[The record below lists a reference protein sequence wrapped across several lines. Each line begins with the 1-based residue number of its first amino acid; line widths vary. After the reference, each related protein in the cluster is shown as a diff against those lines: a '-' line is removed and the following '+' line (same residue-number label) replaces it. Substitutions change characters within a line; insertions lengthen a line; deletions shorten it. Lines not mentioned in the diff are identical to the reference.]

1 MTRRV
6 VSRPEYNQL
15 LGAHLRGLRKERGV
29 KSIHVASVFGVSAAM
44 LSKVEAGTRA
54 PSTSSLAVY
63 CDALEVDMLRL
74 LGDVADR
81 YRQESD
87 PFGLLG
93 HGGVPAQ
100 LRALDGLAL
109 FVDLPA
115 RFLPSELHQVEEFD
129 Y

>member
-1 MTRRV
+1 VTRRGV
-6 VSRPEYNQL
+6 ARSQYIQL
-15 LGAHLRGLRKERGV
+15 LGAHLRGLRRERGL
-29 KSIHVASVFGVSAAM
+29 KTTHVANGFGVSIAT
-44 LSKVEAGTRA
+44 LSKIEAGTRA
-54 PSTSSLAVY
+54 PSTVSLAVY
-63 CDALEVDMLRL
+63 CDALEADMLRL

-81 YRQESD
+81 YRQEAD

-93 HGGVPAQ
+93 HGGVPAH

-115 RFLPSELHQVEEFD
+115 RFLPSELHHVEEFD

>member
-1 MTRRV
+1 
-6 VSRPEYNQL
+6 
-15 LGAHLRGLRKERGV
+15 
-29 KSIHVASVFGVSAAM
+29 
-44 LSKVEAGTRA
+44 
-54 PSTSSLAVY
+54 
-63 CDALEVDMLRL
+63 MLRL

-81 YRQESD
+81 YRQEID

-93 HGGVPAQ
+93 HGGVPAD

>member
-1 MTRRV
+1 MTVRV
-6 VSRPEYNQL
+6 VPRPQYTQL
-15 LGAHLRGLRKERGV
+15 LGAHLRGLRRERGV
-29 KSIHVASVFGVSAAM
+29 RSTHVATGFGVSTAT
-44 LSKVEAGTRA
+44 LSKIEAGTRA
-54 PSTSSLAVY
+54 PSTLSLAVY

-81 YRQESD
+81 YRQEAD

-93 HGGVPAQ
+93 HGGVPAG